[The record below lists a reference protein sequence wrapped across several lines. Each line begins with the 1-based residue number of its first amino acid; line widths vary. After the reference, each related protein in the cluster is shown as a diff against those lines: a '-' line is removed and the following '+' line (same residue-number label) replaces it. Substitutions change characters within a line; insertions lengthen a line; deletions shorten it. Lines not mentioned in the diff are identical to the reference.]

1 MHRIGRSALIMHN
14 ANNAIQINKRQKEQS
29 FPDLEY
35 YVIKCREGELG
46 SGRMIKNMKC
56 ASLLDVAPSE
66 NDTNFEEYQSGDISS
81 KIELLDI

>member
-1 MHRIGRSALIMHN
+1 
-14 ANNAIQINKRQKEQS
+14 
-29 FPDLEY
+29 
-35 YVIKCREGELG
+35 
-46 SGRMIKNMKC
+46 MIKNMKC